1 MKLFVYGTLREGCK
15 ANDTFLKDFIIK
27 KEQGYVKGSLHNLTN
42 RSFPA
47 LIDGDQMIV
56 GDVYT
61 LSDDFDFTLMDEYE
75 LYYGEGNKNNLYNRV
90 LIDVYDEQC
99 NFKESASAYMY
110 NLKREHSIDELGP
123 IIKSNDFFFFF

>member
-1 MKLFVYGTLREGCK
+1 
-15 ANDTFLKDFIIK
+15 
-27 KEQGYVKGSLHNLTN
+27 
-42 RSFPA
+42 
-47 LIDGDQMIV
+47 MIV

-123 IIKSNDFFFFF
+123 IIKSNDFLKR